1 MNFFTGSALWQLI
14 RQSDFVSILV
24 LLILL
29 GMSIAC
35 WTIFFYK
42 LNGNRV
48 KHKHINGL
56 LSQLQHAK
64 NIHDLVTL
72 HSNNMHTVGG
82 YFLMKILKL
91 IEWYGGPSQVH
102 AVSHHAMESLEG
114 QLMQQV
120 DDMVEREEA
129 GLSVLSTSASV
140 APLLGLFG
148 TVWGLI
154 HAFIGISQSQTAD
167 IAAVAPGIAQALTTT
182 LAGLLVAIPAFI
194 LFNILQSK
202 NRAFEASLMR
212 VADYVHRIVQ
222 KTI

>member
-14 RQSDFVSILV
+14 RQSDFVSIVV

-29 GMSIAC
+29 AMSIAC

-42 LNGNRV
+42 LNGNRI
-48 KHKHINGL
+48 KQKQIAGL
-56 LSQLQHAK
+56 VSQLQHAK
-64 NIHDLVTL
+64 TIHDLVTL
-72 HSNNMHTVGG
+72 HSHNLHTVGG
-82 YFLMKILKL
+82 YFLFKILKL
-91 IEWYGGPSQVH
+91 IEWHGGPAQMH
-102 AVSHHAMESLEG
+102 AITHQAMESLDN

-120 DDMVEREEA
+120 DDMMQHEESGMA
-129 GLSVLSTSASV
+129 VLSTSASV

-154 HAFIGISQSQTAD
+154 HAFVGISQAQTAD

-194 LFNILQSK
+194 LFNLLQSK
-202 NRAFEASLMR
+202 NRSFETSLTH
-212 VADYVHRIVQ
+212 VVDYVHRIVQ
-222 KTI
+222 KSN